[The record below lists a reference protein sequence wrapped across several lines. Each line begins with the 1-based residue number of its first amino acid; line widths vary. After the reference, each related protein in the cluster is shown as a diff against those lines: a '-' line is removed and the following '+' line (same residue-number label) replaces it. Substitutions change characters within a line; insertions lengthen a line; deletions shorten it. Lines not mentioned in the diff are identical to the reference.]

1 MKIVFMG
8 TPDFAVPTLTAL
20 YNAGYEIAAVVS
32 QPDKPKGRHAELVP
46 TPVKAKALELSIP
59 VLQPIKARDAEFIA
73 QLKEIA
79 PDLIVVTAYGQILKK
94 ELLDIPKYG
103 CINVHASLLPRWRG
117 AAPIQWAVI
126 EGDEYAGVTTM
137 QMNEG
142 LDTGD
147 MLLKRS
153 LKLSDDETGGS
164 LFDKLS
170 EIGGELIVETVKLL
184 EKGELKPVPQPEE
197 GMTYASMLKKENGN
211 IDWSKSAI
219 EIDQLIR
226 GLTPWPGSYTKLNN
240 KNLKIHKSVPCN
252 MDDES
257 ISSIYDKADKD
268 FGRAVVVNGR
278 LFVIC
283 KDSMLELLE
292 VQLEGKKR
300 MDAASFIRGA
310 ENILKESPVFVHAD

>member
-8 TPDFAVPTLTAL
+8 TPDFAVSTLTSL
-20 YNAGYEIAAVVS
+20 YDAGYEIAAVVS
-32 QPDKPKGRHAELVP
+32 QPDKPKGRHAELMP

-59 VLQPIKARDAEFIA
+59 VLQPVKAKDPEFIEK
-73 QLKEIA
+73 LREIA

-94 ELLDIPKYG
+94 ELLDIPRYG

-147 MLLKRS
+147 MLLTKS
-153 LKLSDDETGGS
+153 LKLSKDETGGS

-170 EIGGELIVETVKLL
+170 KLGGDLIVETVKQL
-184 EKGELKPVPQPEE
+184 EIGELKPIPQPEE
-197 GMTYASMLKKENGN
+197 GMTYASMLRKEDGN
-211 IDWSKSAI
+211 IDWSKSAD
-219 EIDQLIR
+219 EIDRLIR
-226 GLTPWPGSYTKLNN
+226 GLTPWPGSYSRLNG
-240 KNLKIHKSVPCN
+240 KILKIHKAIPCSMEDEELKSVYEDASN
-252 MDDES
+252 E
-257 ISSIYDKADKD
+257 
-268 FGRAVVVNGR
+268 FGRIITIKER

-292 VQLEGKKR
+292 VQMEGKKR
-300 MDAASFIRGA
+300 MDAISFLRGA
-310 ENILKESPVFVHAD
+310 VNILKNSPVLVHAD